1 MILAISKYLKTMK
14 VSYNKLP
21 KSLKKE
27 LDDYRKS
34 EGISTKD
41 MIIKVEKNDQVVIKI
56 NYNFPHNWV
65 MYNNILNEKGE
76 LISDD
81 EWKDKLEN
89 FFSEKNSEY
98 YKFIE
103 QVGTHLFGN
112 NVDEFFNIREND
124 NGEGKWE
131 IILENPKVEDWL
143 TIDVYLIPIDF
154 EID

>member
-1 MILAISKYLKTMK
+1 MK

-27 LDDYRKS
+27 LDEYRKS

-41 MIIKVEKNDQVVIKI
+41 MIKKVEKNDQVVIKI

-76 LISDD
+76 LISDE

>member
-1 MILAISKYLKTMK
+1 MK

-41 MIIKVEKNDQVVIKI
+41 MIKKVEKNDQVVIKI

-65 MYNNILNEKGE
+65 MYNNILNDKGE
-76 LISDD
+76 LISDE

-112 NVDEFFNIREND
+112 NVDKFFNIREND

>member
-76 LISDD
+76 LISDE

-98 YKFIE
+98 YKF
-103 QVGTHLFGN
+103 
-112 NVDEFFNIREND
+112 
-124 NGEGKWE
+124 
-131 IILENPKVEDWL
+131 
-143 TIDVYLIPIDF
+143 
-154 EID
+154 

>member
-1 MILAISKYLKTMK
+1 MK

-41 MIIKVEKNDQVVIKI
+41 MIKKVEKNDQVAIKI

-65 MYNNILNEKGE
+65 MYNNILNDKGE
-76 LISDD
+76 LISDE
-81 EWKDKLEN
+81 EWKDKLKN

>member
-1 MILAISKYLKTMK
+1 MK

-21 KSLKKE
+21 KSLKKD

-41 MIIKVEKNDQVVIKI
+41 MIKKVEKNDQVVIKI

-65 MYNNILNEKGE
+65 MYNDIINDEGV
-76 LISDD
+76 LIPDE
-81 EWKDKLEN
+81 EWKGKLEK

-103 QVGTHLFGN
+103 KVGTHLFGN
-112 NVDEFFNIREND
+112 NVDQFFNIREND
-124 NGEGKWE
+124 DGVGKWE

>member
-1 MILAISKYLKTMK
+1 MK

-41 MIIKVEKNDQVVIKI
+41 MIKKVEKNDQVAIKI

-65 MYNNILNEKGE
+65 MYNNILNDKGE
-76 LISDD
+76 LISDE
-81 EWKDKLEN
+81 EWKDKLKN

-112 NVDEFFNIREND
+112 NVDKFFNIREND
-124 NGEGKWE
+124 DGEGKWE

-143 TIDVYLIPIDF
+143 TIDVYLMPIDF

>member
-1 MILAISKYLKTMK
+1 MSSIILEKYNTIDKLIEE
-14 VSYNKLP
+14 YKLP
-21 KSLKKE
+21 KS
-27 LDDYRKS
+27 
-34 EGISTKD
+34 
-41 MIIKVEKNDQVVIKI
+41 KI
-56 NYNFPHNWV
+56 CKIP
-65 MYNNILNEKGE
+65 I
-76 LISDD
+76 
-81 EWKDKLEN
+81 N

-131 IILENPKVEDWL
+131 IILENPKVEDWQ

>member
-1 MILAISKYLKTMK
+1 MK

-41 MIIKVEKNDQVVIKI
+41 MIKKVEKNYD
-56 NYNFPHNWV
+56 FPHNWV
-65 MYNNILNEKGE
+65 MYNNILNDEGV

-81 EWKDKLEN
+81 EWKDKLKN

-112 NVDEFFNIREND
+112 NVDKFFNIREND

>member
-76 LISDD
+76 LISDE

>member
-1 MILAISKYLKTMK
+1 MK

-41 MIIKVEKNDQVVIKI
+41 MIKKVEKNDQVVIKI

-65 MYNNILNEKGE
+65 MYNNIFNEKGE
-76 LISDD
+76 LISDE

-124 NGEGKWE
+124 DGEGKWE

>member
-1 MILAISKYLKTMK
+1 MIK
-14 VSYNKLP
+14 
-21 KSLKKE
+21 
-27 LDDYRKS
+27 
-34 EGISTKD
+34 
-41 MIIKVEKNDQVVIKI
+41 KVEKNDQVVIKI

-65 MYNNILNEKGE
+65 MYNYILNDKGE
-76 LISDD
+76 LISDE

>member
-1 MILAISKYLKTMK
+1 MK

-41 MIIKVEKNDQVVIKI
+41 MIKKVEKNDQVIIKI

-65 MYNNILNEKGE
+65 MYNNILNDEGV
-76 LISDD
+76 LISDE
-81 EWKDKLEN
+81 EWKDKLKK

-112 NVDEFFNIREND
+112 NVDKFFNIREND
-124 NGEGKWE
+124 DGEGKWE

>member
-1 MILAISKYLKTMK
+1 MK

-65 MYNNILNEKGE
+65 MYNNILNDKGE
-76 LISDD
+76 LISDE

>member
-1 MILAISKYLKTMK
+1 MK

-41 MIIKVEKNDQVVIKI
+41 MIKKVEKNDQVVIKI

-65 MYNNILNEKGE
+65 MYNNILNDKGE
-76 LISDD
+76 LISDE

>member
-1 MILAISKYLKTMK
+1 MK

-41 MIIKVEKNDQVVIKI
+41 MIKKVEKNDQVIIKI

-65 MYNNILNEKGE
+65 MYNNICNDKGE
-76 LISDD
+76 LISDE
-81 EWKDKLEN
+81 EWKDKLEK

-112 NVDEFFNIREND
+112 NVDKFFNIREND
-124 NGEGKWE
+124 DGEGKWE

>member
-1 MILAISKYLKTMK
+1 MK

-27 LDDYRKS
+27 LDVFRKS

-41 MIIKVEKNDQVVIKI
+41 MIKKVEKNDQVVIKI
-56 NYNFPHNWV
+56 NYDFPHNWV
-65 MYNNILNEKGE
+65 MYNNILNDKDE
-76 LISDD
+76 LISDE

-124 NGEGKWE
+124 DGEGKWE
-131 IILENPKVEDWL
+131 IFLENPKIEDWL

>member
-1 MILAISKYLKTMK
+1 MK

-41 MIIKVEKNDQVVIKI
+41 MIKKVEKNDQVVLKI
-56 NYNFPHNWV
+56 NYDFPHNWV
-65 MYNNILNEKGE
+65 MYNNILNDEGV

-81 EWKDKLEN
+81 EWKDKLKI

-112 NVDEFFNIREND
+112 NVDKFFNIREND
-124 NGEGKWE
+124 DGEGKWE

>member
-1 MILAISKYLKTMK
+1 MK

-41 MIIKVEKNDQVVIKI
+41 MIKKVEKNDQVVLKI
-56 NYNFPHNWV
+56 NYDFPHNWV
-65 MYNNILNEKGE
+65 MYNNILNDKGE
-76 LISDD
+76 LISDE
-81 EWKDKLEN
+81 EWKDKLKK

-112 NVDEFFNIREND
+112 NVDKFFNIREND
-124 NGEGKWE
+124 DGEGKWE

>member
-1 MILAISKYLKTMK
+1 MK

-27 LDDYRKS
+27 LDDYRKP

-41 MIIKVEKNDQVVIKI
+41 MIKKIEKNDQAVIKI

-65 MYNNILNEKGE
+65 MYNNILNDEGV
-76 LISDD
+76 LISDE
-81 EWKDKLEN
+81 EWKDKLKI

-112 NVDEFFNIREND
+112 NVDKFFNIREND
-124 NGEGKWE
+124 DGEGKWE

>member
-1 MILAISKYLKTMK
+1 MK

-27 LDDYRKS
+27 LDEYRKS

-41 MIIKVEKNDQVVIKI
+41 MIKKVEKNDQVVIKI

-65 MYNNILNEKGE
+65 MYNNILNDKGE
-76 LISDD
+76 LISDE

>member
-1 MILAISKYLKTMK
+1 MK

-27 LDDYRKS
+27 LDEYRKS

-65 MYNNILNEKGE
+65 MYNNILNDKGE
-76 LISDD
+76 LISDE

>member
-1 MILAISKYLKTMK
+1 MK

-41 MIIKVEKNDQVVIKI
+41 MIKKVEKNDQVVIKI

-65 MYNNILNEKGE
+65 MYNNILNDKGE
-76 LISDD
+76 LISDE

-112 NVDEFFNIREND
+112 NVDKFFNIREND
-124 NGEGKWE
+124 DGEGKWE

>member
-1 MILAISKYLKTMK
+1 MK

-27 LDDYRKS
+27 LDVYRKS

-41 MIIKVEKNDQVVIKI
+41 MIKKVEKNDQVVIKI

-65 MYNNILNEKGE
+65 MYNNILNDKGE
-76 LISDD
+76 LISDE
-81 EWKDKLEN
+81 EWKDKLEK

-143 TIDVYLIPIDF
+143 TIDVYLMPIDF

>member
-1 MILAISKYLKTMK
+1 MK

-41 MIIKVEKNDQVVIKI
+41 MIKKVEKNDQVVIKI

-65 MYNNILNEKGE
+65 MYNNILNDKGE
-76 LISDD
+76 LISDE
-81 EWKDKLEN
+81 EWKDKLKN

>member
-1 MILAISKYLKTMK
+1 MK

-41 MIIKVEKNDQVVIKI
+41 MIKKVEKNDQVVIKI

-65 MYNNILNEKGE
+65 MYNKILNDKGE
-76 LISDD
+76 LISDE

>member
-1 MILAISKYLKTMK
+1 MK

-27 LDDYRKS
+27 LDDFRKS

-41 MIIKVEKNDQVVIKI
+41 MIKKVEKNDQVVIKI

-65 MYNNILNEKGE
+65 MYNNILNDKGE
-76 LISDD
+76 LISDE

-112 NVDEFFNIREND
+112 NVDKFFNIREND

>member
-1 MILAISKYLKTMK
+1 MK

-65 MYNNILNEKGE
+65 MYNNIFNEKGE
-76 LISDD
+76 LISDE

-124 NGEGKWE
+124 DGEGKWE

>member
-1 MILAISKYLKTMK
+1 MK

-27 LDDYRKS
+27 LDDFRKS

-41 MIIKVEKNDQVVIKI
+41 MIKKVEKNDQVVIKI

-65 MYNNILNEKGE
+65 MYNNILNDKGE
-76 LISDD
+76 LISDE

>member
-1 MILAISKYLKTMK
+1 MK

-41 MIIKVEKNDQVVIKI
+41 MIKKVEKNDQVVIKI

-65 MYNNILNEKGE
+65 MYNNILNDKGE
-76 LISDD
+76 LISDE

-89 FFSEKNSEY
+89 FFSKKNSEY

-112 NVDEFFNIREND
+112 NVDKFFNIREND
-124 NGEGKWE
+124 DGEGKWE

>member
-1 MILAISKYLKTMK
+1 MK

-65 MYNNILNEKGE
+65 MYNNILNDKDE
-76 LISDD
+76 LVSNE
-81 EWKDKLEN
+81 EWKDKLEK

-143 TIDVYLIPIDF
+143 TIDVYLIPIEF

>member
-1 MILAISKYLKTMK
+1 MK

-27 LDDYRKS
+27 LDDYRKP

-41 MIIKVEKNDQVVIKI
+41 MIKKVEKNDQVVIKI

-65 MYNNILNEKGE
+65 MYNNILNDKGE
-76 LISDD
+76 LISDE

>member
-1 MILAISKYLKTMK
+1 MK

-76 LISDD
+76 LISDE

>member
-1 MILAISKYLKTMK
+1 MK

-34 EGISTKD
+34 QGISTKD
-41 MIIKVEKNDQVVIKI
+41 MIIKVEKNDKVVIKI

-76 LISDD
+76 LISDE

>member
-1 MILAISKYLKTMK
+1 MK

-65 MYNNILNEKGE
+65 MYNNILNDKGE
-76 LISDD
+76 LVSNE
-81 EWKDKLEN
+81 EWKDKLKN
-89 FFSEKNSEY
+89 FFSKKNSEY

-112 NVDEFFNIREND
+112 NVDKFFNIREND
-124 NGEGKWE
+124 DGEGKWE

-143 TIDVYLIPIDF
+143 TIDVYLIPIEF

>member
-1 MILAISKYLKTMK
+1 MK

-76 LISDD
+76 LISDE
-81 EWKDKLEN
+81 EWKDKLKN

-98 YKFIE
+98 YKFIK

>member
-1 MILAISKYLKTMK
+1 MK

>member
-1 MILAISKYLKTMK
+1 MK

-27 LDDYRKS
+27 LDDYRKP

-41 MIIKVEKNDQVVIKI
+41 MIKKIEKNDQAVIKI

-65 MYNNILNEKGE
+65 MYNNILNDEGV
-76 LISDD
+76 LISDE
-81 EWKDKLEN
+81 EWKDKLKI
-89 FFSEKNSEY
+89 FFTEKNSEY

-112 NVDEFFNIREND
+112 NVDKFFNIREND
-124 NGEGKWE
+124 DGEGKWE

-143 TIDVYLIPIDF
+143 TIDVYLMPIDF
-154 EID
+154 KID